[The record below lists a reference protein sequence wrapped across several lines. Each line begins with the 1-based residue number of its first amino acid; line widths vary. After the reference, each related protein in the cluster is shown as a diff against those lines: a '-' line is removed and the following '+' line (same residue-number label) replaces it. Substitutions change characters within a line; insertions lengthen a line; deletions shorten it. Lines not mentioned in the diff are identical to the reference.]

1 MSQHVMVNTCQ
12 LVTVQ
17 EIVCCMGMCAAVLQN
32 FTELGAYMC
41 FFDLGFCMQGQSL
54 GPTKST
60 RRTRRD

>member
-17 EIVCCMGMCAAVLQN
+17 EVVCCMGMCAAVLQN

-41 FFDLGFCMQGQSL
+41 FFDLGFCMQSQSL
-54 GPTKST
+54 GPAKST
-60 RRTRRD
+60 RRTRRN